1 MTMGID
7 VSNLGELCLAG
18 AEKYKSRKALELCRG
33 DRLLQTV
40 SFRALAFRSR
50 QLAGLFRSLGLGR
63 GSRIML
69 LAENRPEWP
78 AAVFGAALAGAV
90 LLPVDPRLPSEGGRY
105 FRRLGEGAAV
115 QALCVT
121 QETAESAAALDRALP
136 RIFLDSLLPAAGRG
150 QHWISVRVS
159 AGGVSKRLPLAWTG
173 ETLPKAETDSAAV
186 IWPDGTESSHRELL
200 SLASGGPARPRIFPR
215 DRIVSV
221 SSLAEKG
228 ALVLGVLAAVLGGAS
243 QSFTLP
249 PGEAAD
255 PPGPR
260 AAPHILEL
268 LRPTVMI
275 GDGAFLEALYRGEGA
290 VEGPWPRNAAA
301 RLLARYLGGRRLM
314 KALGGN
320 VRFFGL
326 TAGPDLGAET
336 AKALSGVHL
345 PRGRIVPS

>member
-18 AEKYKSRKALELCRG
+18 AGKYKSRKALELCRG

-40 SFRALAFRSR
+40 SFRTLALRSR

-90 LLPVDPRLPSEGGRY
+90 LLPVDPRPPAEEDAGLY

-115 QALCVT
+115 RALCVT
-121 QETAESAAALDRALP
+121 RETAESAAALDRALP
-136 RIFLDSLLPAAGRG
+136 RIYLDSLFPAADRG
-150 QHWISVRVS
+150 HHWAAARVS

-173 ETLPKAETDSAAV
+173 ETLPKAETGSAAV

-200 SLASGGPARPRIFPR
+200 SLASGARPRIFPR

-255 PPGPR
+255 SPGAQ
-260 AAPHILEL
+260 AAALPQILEL

-275 GDGAFLEALYRGEGA
+275 GDGAFLEALYRREGA
-290 VEGPWPRNAAA
+290 ARGPWYAGP
-301 RLLARYLGGRRLM
+301 LARYLGGRRFI

-336 AKALSGVHL
+336 VKALSGVHL
-345 PRGRIVPS
+345 PRGMIVPS